1 MTELMSSVTV
11 VSWSKTEGREVEA
24 GEPICQVETEKA
36 ISDVESPASGILRK
50 IVAQEGTRVFPGDVL
65 ALIGSAEEELPEI
78 GPPAAST
85 SGYAEEGVKISEP
98 VKDKIRAKIS
108 PLAKRL
114 AKQYSLDI
122 STVTGTGPGGKI
134 IERDIIAA
142 SKMVKKATPTTI
154 MPLTDIRRVTA
165 EKMIESYAKPQ
176 VTITMEVDAS
186 GIVDLR
192 RKILK
197 EVGLGGAKVS
207 FTDMIVKVCAEALRR
222 HPLMNST
229 WTDEGIRLLDEI
241 NIGIAVASD
250 EGLRVPVIKNADK
263 KSLNDI
269 ASQAMELIERTR
281 QGNITLGEV
290 SGGTFTVTNLGMF
303 NVETFTPIMNPPEV
317 AILGVGRI
325 NRKPVV
331 LNEQIVKRDMICL
344 SLSFDH
350 RVVDGATAAKF
361 LQTVREMIEDMRPT

>member
-1 MTELMSSVTV
+1 
-11 VSWSKTEGREVEA
+11 
-24 GEPICQVETEKA
+24 
-36 ISDVESPASGILRK
+36 
-50 IVAQEGTRVFPGDVL
+50 
-65 ALIGSAEEELPEI
+65 
-78 GPPAAST
+78 
-85 SGYAEEGVKISEP
+85 
-98 VKDKIRAKIS
+98 
-108 PLAKRL
+108 
-114 AKQYSLDI
+114 
-122 STVTGTGPGGKI
+122 
-134 IERDIIAA
+134 
-142 SKMVKKATPTTI
+142 VKKATPTTI